1 MENVPL
7 PEFQYELSERDGIR
21 KFHYKPPETV
31 GDLSKVF
38 PFISAMNN
46 CSPKFSGGE
55 AQAQAQAQDKVSSS
69 QIESSEIE
77 QNGSKES

>member
-7 PEFQYELSERDGIR
+7 PEFKYELSERDGIR

-46 CSPKFSGGE
+46 CSPKFSGE
-55 AQAQAQAQDKVSSS
+55 LVNDKVSSS
-69 QIESSEIE
+69 QIESSEIDP
-77 QNGSKES
+77 NGSKGS

>member
-7 PEFQYELSERDGIR
+7 PEFQYELSQRDGIR

-38 PFISAMNN
+38 LFMPAMND
-46 CSPKFSGGE
+46 CSPQFSG
-55 AQAQAQAQDKVSSS
+55 ALVNDKVSSS
-69 QIESSEIE
+69 QIASSEIDK
-77 QNGSKES
+77 NGSKES

>member
-7 PEFQYELSERDGIR
+7 PEFQYELSQRDGIR

-31 GDLSKVF
+31 GDLTKVF

-46 CSPKFSGGE
+46 CSPKINGE
-55 AQAQAQAQDKVSSS
+55 LMNEKVSSS
-69 QIESSEIE
+69 QIDSSEM
-77 QNGSKES
+77 NRSGSKES

>member
-1 MENVPL
+1 MESVPL
-7 PEFQYELSERDGIR
+7 PEFQYELSQRDGIR

-46 CSPKFSGGE
+46 CSPKFSG
-55 AQAQAQAQDKVSSS
+55 ALVQDKVSSS
-69 QIESSEIE
+69 QIESSEME
-77 QNGSKES
+77 QNASKDS

>member
-21 KFHYKPPETV
+21 KFHYKPPDTV

-46 CSPKFSGGE
+46 SSPKFPGDI
-55 AQAQAQAQDKVSSS
+55 AQDKVSSS